1 MRDEKV
7 IENLKKYNQTRTLK
21 ILENV
26 DETIKNKII
35 EQLKDINFTQLK
47 ELYNNIKKE
56 AEVNV
61 GELKPIKSL
70 NPDKISKKLLGHT
83 QINMTEYYQND
94 DDELVLECI
103 SGIDFKIQK

>member
-7 IENLKKYNQTRTLK
+7 IENLKKYNQTRTLE

-26 DETIKNKII
+26 DKTTKNKII
-35 EQLKDINFTQLK
+35 EQLKDINFPQLK

-70 NPDKISKKLLGHT
+70 NPDKISKEESLRRDRSRYCK
-83 QINMTEYYQND
+83 
-94 DDELVLECI
+94 
-103 SGIDFKIQK
+103 K

>member
-1 MRDEKV
+1 MKDENV

-47 ELYNNIKKE
+47 ELYNQCTEHKE
-56 AEVNV
+56 EWC
-61 GELKPIKSL
+61 S
-70 NPDKISKKLLGHT
+70 T
-83 QINMTEYYQND
+83 T
-94 DDELVLECI
+94 LVRR
-103 SGIDFKIQK
+103 ID